1 MGPTHFPRVK
11 ICCISSIEE
20 AELAIAC
27 GASALGLV
35 SAMPSGPGV
44 IGEDRI
50 SEIAATVPPPIGTFL
65 LTSKQ
70 EVEAIVAQ
78 QRRCGTNCIQL
89 CDRLT
94 SGSLEDLKAALP
106 GISIVQVVHVTG
118 PESVDAAAAVAPS
131 VDAILLDS
139 GNPALAVKELGGTGR
154 SHDWLLSLRIREQV
168 NVPIF
173 LAGGLNAGNVDQAM
187 KAVAPFGLDLCS
199 GVRTGGRLDPEKL
212 THFFEAVSF
221 AAKPPAVPNATG
233 R

>member
-35 SAMPSGPGV
+35 SVMPSGPGV

-50 SEIAATVPPPIGTFL
+50 AGIAARVPPPIGTFL

-70 EVEAIVAQ
+70 EVDAIITQ
-78 QRRCGTNCIQL
+78 QRRCRTNCIQL

-118 PESVDAAAAVAPS
+118 PDSVEEAVAAAPS

-154 SHDWLLSLRIREQV
+154 SHDWSLSLRIREQV

-221 AAKPPAVPNATG
+221 AAKQPAVSNTTG